1 MNALT
6 PPARL
11 LWLACP
17 LMAFAVMFGHMNGP
31 VNIGLAFTGFAV
43 LAAAWAE
50 RRELTRWPLV
60 VPAGLWAA
68 WSLGAVAWSAY
79 PALSWHAWLDEVC
92 YPLIVF
98 WGAWLFATRTGRAAW
113 AAYACWLACALL
125 ALISALYWG
134 QLQPPTPV
142 TFPLRFYARVGH
154 TSTLALFAAAL
165 FIGLMPR
172 GRSRIAAVIGV
183 MFCLFIGLASLNRFF
198 WPAAAVTFFIAAF
211 PLYRRR
217 PRVAIAVLVALLAV
231 GALLAVYGGMLRFGA
246 AEPVAMV
253 APQHAPQPAALPA
266 AQTASQPELAMPQSF
281 VAFDD
286 AVRADTRPKLWAFY
300 AHEALRRAWIGIGF
314 GKPLPGIALRRD
326 MPPALIALEP
336 AAPTHAHNLF
346 LNTWLQTGLIGV
358 IVQSALLVSLAWRF
372 FRLRDADEWVAAA
385 GVALVVGMLTKNF
398 TDDFMW
404 KATMLAFWAFA
415 GLLLGTGER
424 AAHAAPWG
432 AVRAY
437 RR

>member
-1 MNALT
+1 MNAWT
-6 PPARL
+6 SPVRL

-17 LMAFAVMFGHMNGP
+17 LMAFVVMFGHMNGL
-31 VNIGLAFTGFAV
+31 VNIALASTGFAV
-43 LAAAWAE
+43 LAAAWCE
-50 RRELTRWPLV
+50 RREPTRWPLV
-60 VPAGLWAA
+60 VPAGLWAV
-68 WSLGAVAWSAY
+68 WSLGAVAWSAS
-79 PALSWHAWLDEVC
+79 PALSWHAWLDEVL

-98 WGAWLFATRTGRAAW
+98 WGAWLFAIRTGRATW

-198 WPAAAVTFFIAAF
+198 WPAAVATLFIAAF

-217 PRVAIAVLVALLAV
+217 PKLAIAVLLALLAA
-231 GALLAVYGGMLRFGA
+231 GGLLAVYGGMLRFGA
-246 AEPVAMV
+246 VEPIAM
-253 APQHAPQPAALPA
+253 AAAQPAPQPAP
-266 AQTASQPELAMPQSF
+266 QTASQPELAMPQSF

-286 AVRADTRPKLWAFY
+286 AVHADTRPKLWAFY
-300 AHEALRRAWIGIGF
+300 ANEALRHAWIGVGF
-314 GKPLPGIALRRD
+314 GKPLPGIALRHD
-326 MPPALIALEP
+326 MPPALVALEP

-346 LNTWLQTGLIGV
+346 LNTWLQTGVIGV
-358 IVQSALLVSLAWRF
+358 ILQSALLVSLASRF

-404 KATMLAFWAFA
+404 KTTMLAFWAFA

-424 AAHAAPWG
+424 AGRAARAH
-432 AVRAY
+432 